1 MSSCYFKEQDF
12 CYVEDDA
19 DASTLLID
27 YYGSY
32 ALTSTVDGQ
41 YVDLTLNPERF
52 TGYAGDSAHNVWR
65 AIYEEN
71 CFGLSEASLSE
82 MSKASVGISG
92 LGSTGKSGLASA
104 VVGAGGVSRSSKSLN
119 GAPGWGFSK
128 LSEGW
133 GTEMVKAPLNG
144 EEMCEEKKIYY
155 RVISGE
161 LHFSEAVNGKLIG
174 RLKVFTPL
182 FLSTSAPTISI
193 KPQANGRLTLTASS
207 PVSLPILNAC
217 PTYISMLFCSFELSR
232 GLLPI

>member
-19 DASTLLID
+19 DASTFLID
-27 YYGSY
+27 YYESR
-32 ALTSTVDGQ
+32 ASHLISIVDGQ

-92 LGSTGKSGLASA
+92 LGSKVKNELASA
-104 VVGAGGVSRSSKSLN
+104 VVGAGGVSKPSRGIN
-119 GAPGWGFSK
+119 AAPGWGFSK

-155 RVISGE
+155 RVISGK
-161 LHFSEAVNGKLIG
+161 LHFSEVVNGKLI
-174 RLKVFTPL
+174 RLL
-182 FLSTSAPTISI
+182 
-193 KPQANGRLTLTASS
+193 
-207 PVSLPILNAC
+207 
-217 PTYISMLFCSFELSR
+217 
-232 GLLPI
+232 